1 LPTFTEGYAMRK
13 LMLFVPL
20 CLAISACSGGD
31 GDGKAST
38 AAAANG
44 GSDVPVEY
52 RSSFDRAW
60 KNAEE
65 GRSPT
70 QACAGVFGTAVGSLT
85 TTATE
90 GPARDGALAAMDAC
104 YVRAMAR
111 FVEVKLS
118 VDNPGTAECISL
130 LRALP
135 VHRSALGGFIT
146 DVGEDQ
152 AAFDHRLNERIG
164 DKVRSACPDAASA
177 ILGT

>member
-1 LPTFTEGYAMRK
+1 MRRFI
-13 LMLFVPL
+13 LFVPL

-31 GDGKAST
+31 GDGNAST
-38 AAAANG
+38 AATTDN

-52 RSSFDRAW
+52 RASFDRAW
-60 KNAEE
+60 KSAEE

-70 QACAGVFGTAVGSLT
+70 QACAGVFGTAVGLLT

-90 GPARDGALAAMDAC
+90 GQARDDALAAMDAC

-130 LRALP
+130 LRTLP

-152 AAFDHRLNERIG
+152 AAFDHRLNELIG
-164 DKVRSACPDAASA
+164 EKVRSACPDASSA
-177 ILGT
+177 ILGN